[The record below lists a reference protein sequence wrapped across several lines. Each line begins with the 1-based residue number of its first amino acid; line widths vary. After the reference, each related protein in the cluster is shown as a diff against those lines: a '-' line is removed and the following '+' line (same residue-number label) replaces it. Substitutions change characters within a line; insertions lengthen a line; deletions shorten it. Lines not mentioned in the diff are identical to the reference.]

1 MVLEVITTF
10 CMVIIIYNV
19 FNIKYIKEIYNSH
32 LLIGSIYALVFMYL
46 LVICLIADVKV
57 LIAESLL
64 FVFMNL
70 HIMWLIYTK
79 K

>member
-1 MVLEVITTF
+1 
-10 CMVIIIYNV
+10 MVIIIYNV